1 MTTTEP
7 LIAPDALTV
16 ADGRQVAVLTA
27 KDADLAMFTVR
38 RSTMGKAAGYDEDEV
53 DEFIDRVAATLYAYE
68 AIGADLDPTSAAWHV
83 REATR
88 LLTLPKPTALEVQR
102 AIAHNGTAVAIRLGG
117 ARVTGTAE

>member
-68 AIGADLDPTSAAWHV
+68 AIGADLDPSTPAWNE
-83 REATR
+83 REAVR

-102 AIAHNGTAVAIRLGG
+102 ATAHSTL
-117 ARVTGTAE
+117 ARSLRERDRG